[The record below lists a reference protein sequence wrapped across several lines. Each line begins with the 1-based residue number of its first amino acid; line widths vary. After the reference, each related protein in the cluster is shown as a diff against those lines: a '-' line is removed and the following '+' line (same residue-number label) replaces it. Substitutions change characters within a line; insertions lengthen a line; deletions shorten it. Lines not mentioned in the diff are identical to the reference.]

1 MGALLALSSAV
12 VYGIVDFAGGLLSR
26 HIHHAAVTFLGQLG
40 GLLLACAAALLI
52 PADTVHTAD
61 LLWGALSG
69 VGSGVAM
76 RFLNRGLSSGAMSV
90 VVPVSAVTGVALS
103 VLCGVLVLG
112 DRPGALAWLG
122 IGVTVPAL
130 WFVSGGRRGS
140 GKGTAD
146 GLLASA
152 GVAVQY
158 LALGQAATASGL
170 WPVAAGRAAAVLVLL
185 PDAARHARRL
195 RLPPG
200 RCVQALLI
208 GAGRPSASCCI
219 CSPRSASCSPSPSSS
234 RPSTRPCPSSSASP
248 SCTNGSAAARR
259 WGCWERGWRQ
269 CCSRWGEAEPH
280 RCRRAHAS
288 PSSCGRAW
296 NRKPTPTPS
305 RSAAS

>member
-208 GAGRPSASCCI
+208 GAGAALGLVLYLLAAQRQLLAIAVVLASLYPALPVI
-219 CSPRSASCSPSPSSS
+219 LGLALLHERIS
-234 RPSTRPCPSSSASP
+234 R
-248 SCTNGSAAARR
+248 
-259 WGCWERGWRQ
+259 RQ
-269 CCSRWGEAEPH
+269 ALGLLGAGV
-280 RCRRAHAS
+280 ATVLLTL
-288 PSSCGRAW
+288 G
-296 NRKPTPTPS
+296 
-305 RSAAS
+305 

>member
-40 GLLLACAAALLI
+40 GLLLACAAAILL
-52 PADTVHTAD
+52 PADAVHTAD

-76 RFLNRGLSSGAMSV
+76 RFLNRGLSRGAMSV

-112 DRPGALAWLG
+112 DRPGTLAWLG
-122 IGVTVPAL
+122 IAVTVPAL
-130 WFVSGGRRGS
+130 WFVSGGGGGGGGDA

-158 LALGQAATASGL
+158 LALGQAGPASGL
-170 WPVAAGRAAAVLVLL
+170 WPVAAGRVAAVLVLL

-195 RLPPG
+195 KLPPG

-208 GAGRPSASCCI
+208 GAGAALGLVLYLLAAQRQLLAVAVVLASLYPALPVVLGLALLHERI
-219 CSPRSASCSPSPSSS
+219 S
-234 RPSTRPCPSSSASP
+234 RRQAL
-248 SCTNGSAAARR
+248 GLLGAGAATVLLTL
-259 WGCWERGWRQ
+259 G
-269 CCSRWGEAEPH
+269 
-280 RCRRAHAS
+280 
-288 PSSCGRAW
+288 
-296 NRKPTPTPS
+296 
-305 RSAAS
+305 